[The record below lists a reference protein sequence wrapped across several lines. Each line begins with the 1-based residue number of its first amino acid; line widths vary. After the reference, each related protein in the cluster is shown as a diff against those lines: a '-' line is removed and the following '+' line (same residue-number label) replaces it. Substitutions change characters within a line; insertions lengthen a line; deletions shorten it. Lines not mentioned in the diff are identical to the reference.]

1 MLTEELSKEIY
12 FPYSKVRDVQSDMI
26 SDVYNAIKNKK
37 HIIMHA
43 PTGIGKTIAVLA
55 PALSIAMKNNLTIF
69 FLTSRQTQHK
79 IVVDTLKQIKQKFN
93 IDFECADIIGKKWM
107 CLQNGVEALVTG
119 SFHEYCKAL
128 RDESKCEFYLNT
140 RKPNNQATVNASHA
154 IEELKIIG
162 PCHVQE
168 FIEQG
173 RKKIMCPYE
182 LATLT
187 ASNAKV
193 IIADYYYIFNQGIR
207 DSFLLKTKKEL
218 ENIVLIVDEAHN
230 LPNRIRELLTQKT
243 SSLVIENAKKEAAKF
258 GYDETIENLNIVENA
273 LFELAKDI
281 DQEGLVSKNDLV
293 DVISKDKNYN
303 DVTAELLF
311 IGEDIRDKQKKSF
324 VLSTAKFLEAWLGS
338 DIGFGRILSKTMDKT
353 LENQRF
359 LGSRKFGEFSRKL
372 KISLTYRCLD
382 PSIAAKEVIEKS
394 YSTVL
399 MSGTLTPSSMYKDIL
414 GFNDNVVEKEY
425 KSPFPKKNRLNL
437 IIPKT
442 TTKFVE
448 RNNKQFAEIA
458 KVCGEIVNLIKGNAA
473 IFFPSYDLMQ
483 NIGEYLG
490 RETKKPIFAEKSAM
504 TKDEKEKLLAAF
516 RGYKSKEAVLLGT
529 STGSFGEGI
538 DMPNVLKSV
547 IIVGLP
553 LQKPDIEAKLLIE
566 YYDDKFGKGF
576 EYGYVLPAITK
587 CLQNAGRCI
596 RSETDKGAI
605 IFLDER
611 YAWQNYYQCFPED
624 WDIEVEE
631 DYINTLKKFIEK

>member
-1 MLTEELSKEIY
+1 MLTEEIQKEIY
-12 FPYSKVRDVQSDMI
+12 FPYPKVRDIQTDMI
-26 SDVYNAIKNKK
+26 SDVYNAIKGKK

-79 IVVDTLKQIKQKFN
+79 IVIDTLKQIKQKFN
-93 IDFECADIIGKKWM
+93 INFEAADVIGKKWM
-107 CLQNGVEALVTG
+107 CLQNGIEAMSTG
-119 SFHEYCKAL
+119 SFHEYCRAL
-128 RDESKCEFYLNT
+128 RDESKCDFYLNT
-140 RKPNNQATVNASHA
+140 RKPNLQPTVNARQA

-162 PCHVQE
+162 PCHVQD

-173 RKKIMCPYE
+173 KKKTMCPYE
-182 LATLT
+182 LAMLT

-193 IIADYYYIFNQGIR
+193 IIADYYYIFSQGIR
-207 DSFLLKTKKEL
+207 QSFLPKIKKEL

-243 SSLVIENAKKEAAKF
+243 SSLIIENAKKEARKY
-258 GYDETIENLNIVENA
+258 GYEETLENLDIVENA
-273 LFELAKDI
+273 LFEVGKDTEI
-281 DQEGLVSKNDLV
+281 EN
-293 DVISKDKNYN
+293 VISKNSLIGMINKSKPTKIKDFRGPENSKNFLGDY
-303 DVTAELLF
+303 DEIVAELLF
-311 IGEDIRDKQKKSF
+311 SGEDIRDKQKKSF
-324 VLSTAKFLEAWLGS
+324 VLSVAKFLEAWLGS
-338 DIGFGRILSKTMDKT
+338 DIGFGRILTKEVYK
-353 LENQRF
+353 
-359 LGSRKFGEFSRKL
+359 KL
-372 KISLTYRCLD
+372 KINLSYRCLD

-399 MSGTLTPSSMYKDIL
+399 MSGTLTPTSMYKDVL
-414 GFNDNVVEKEY
+414 GFSEVVEKEY

-437 IIPKT
+437 IVPKT
-442 TTKFVE
+442 TTKFLE
-448 RNNKQFAEIA
+448 RNKRQYVEIA
-458 KVCGEIVNLIKGNAA
+458 GICSNIVNLIEGNSAV
-473 IFFPSYDLMQ
+473 FFPSYELME
-483 NIGEYLG
+483 NIAEHL
-490 RETKKPIFAEKSAM
+490 KCSKPIFKEKQTL
-504 TKDEKEKLLAAF
+504 TKQEKEHLLAVF
-516 RGYKSKEAVLLGT
+516 KSHRDKGAVLLGT

-538 DMPNVLKSV
+538 DMPGVLKAV

-553 LQKPDIEAKLLIE
+553 LEKPNVEKRLLIE

-611 YAWQNYYQCFPED
+611 YAWRNYYQCFPED
-624 WDIEVEE
+624 WEIEVSLDYE
-631 DYINTLKKFIEK
+631 DVLREFFWK